1 MRIHHSG
8 IIVLAL
14 TACHVSRAEAQE
26 KPTTLTWKTYDK
38 VRDYVLPTE
47 KEIGWQAI
55 PWRSDFG
62 QALAEASHKDMP
74 LLIWAMNGD
83 PLGCT

>member
-1 MRIHHSG
+1 MRIPLCG
-8 IIVLAL
+8 IIVLA
-14 TACHVSRAEAQE
+14 TAACLASRAEAQE
-26 KPTTLTWKTYDK
+26 KPTTLTWKTFDQ
-38 VRDYVLPTE
+38 VRDFVLPTE

-62 QALAEASHKDMP
+62 QAVAEASHKEMP